1 MNHSSILQFSL
12 YQVYS
17 IHSIDISI
25 DIPFVNGSLTYDGY
39 LFTNLF
45 LSFIISDDSNILII
59 VSYSLF

>member
-25 DIPFVNGSLTYDGY
+25 DIPFVNGSLTYDVY

-45 LSFIISDDSNILII
+45 SSFIISDDSNILII
-59 VSYSLF
+59 ISYSLF

>member
-45 LSFIISDDSNILII
+45 SSFIISDDSNILII

>member
-12 YQVYS
+12 YQVDF
-17 IHSIDISI
+17 IHSIYISI
-25 DIPFVNGSLTYDGY
+25 DVPFINGSLTYDGY

-59 VSYSLF
+59 VSYSIF